1 MEGLITQT
9 MAEDLKLRWLLVKY
23 YPECRINGMIFRTQ
37 AESIRVHRSMLRR
50 IGYNTSE

>member
-1 MEGLITQT
+1 MNELMTST
-9 MAEDLKLRWLLVKY
+9 FADDLKLRWLLVKY